1 MTCIYDTVQQIGV
14 HIRRAVMETHADT
27 DEIDDLPY
35 PGKYITNFVKKKF
48 VKLHEICIFHILF
61 FPDDREM
68 VLLLATVIVHAR
80 PKHLLSTLNYADLF
94 AWAVPSDMM

>member
-35 PGKYITNFVKKKF
+35 PGKYITNFVKKK
-48 VKLHEICIFHILF
+48 
-61 FPDDREM
+61 
-68 VLLLATVIVHAR
+68 
-80 PKHLLSTLNYADLF
+80 S
-94 AWAVPSDMM
+94 

>member
-35 PGKYITNFVKKKF
+35 PGIKRFFKKK
-48 VKLHEICIFHILF
+48 
-61 FPDDREM
+61 
-68 VLLLATVIVHAR
+68 IVNLISR
-80 PKHLLSTLNYADLF
+80 NL
-94 AWAVPSDMM
+94 

>member
-35 PGKYITNFVKKKF
+35 PGKYITNFVKKKIR
-48 VKLHEICIFHILF
+48 EITRNLYFPYFIFS
-61 FPDDREM
+61 R
-68 VLLLATVIVHAR
+68 
-80 PKHLLSTLNYADLF
+80 
-94 AWAVPSDMM
+94 

>member
-1 MTCIYDTVQQIGV
+1 M
-14 HIRRAVMETHADT
+14 
-27 DEIDDLPY
+27 
-35 PGKYITNFVKKKF
+35 
-48 VKLHEICIFHILF
+48 KLHEICIYHISF

>member
-35 PGKYITNFVKKKF
+35 PGKYYITNFVKKKIR
-48 VKLHEICIFHILF
+48 EITRNLYFPYFIFS
-61 FPDDREM
+61 R
-68 VLLLATVIVHAR
+68 
-80 PKHLLSTLNYADLF
+80 
-94 AWAVPSDMM
+94 

>member
-35 PGKYITNFVKKKF
+35 PGKYITNFVKKKNR
-48 VKLHEICIFHILF
+48 EITRNLYFPYFIFS
-61 FPDDREM
+61 R
-68 VLLLATVIVHAR
+68 
-80 PKHLLSTLNYADLF
+80 
-94 AWAVPSDMM
+94 

>member
-35 PGKYITNFVKKKF
+35 PGKYITNFVKKIR
-48 VKLHEICIFHILF
+48 EITRNLYFPYFIFS
-61 FPDDREM
+61 R
-68 VLLLATVIVHAR
+68 
-80 PKHLLSTLNYADLF
+80 
-94 AWAVPSDMM
+94 

>member
-35 PGKYITNFVKKKF
+35 PGKYITTFVKKK
-48 VKLHEICIFHILF
+48 KKIREITRNLYFPYFIFS
-61 FPDDREM
+61 R
-68 VLLLATVIVHAR
+68 
-80 PKHLLSTLNYADLF
+80 
-94 AWAVPSDMM
+94 

>member
-35 PGKYITNFVKKKF
+35 
-48 VKLHEICIFHILF
+48 
-61 FPDDREM
+61 PDDREM

>member
-35 PGKYITNFVKKKF
+35 PGKYNEFCKKNREITRNLYFPY
-48 VKLHEICIFHILF
+48 F
-61 FPDDREM
+61 FFQM
-68 VLLLATVIVHAR
+68 IGKWYYSLLL
-80 PKHLLSTLNYADLF
+80 
-94 AWAVPSDMM
+94 

>member
-35 PGKYITNFVKKKF
+35 PGKYITNFVKKN
-48 VKLHEICIFHILF
+48 
-61 FPDDREM
+61 
-68 VLLLATVIVHAR
+68 
-80 PKHLLSTLNYADLF
+80 S
-94 AWAVPSDMM
+94 